1 MKTLVCLTLAI
12 SALASPALSFAQS
25 SPAQLT
31 RAEVRADLVRV
42 EQAGYNPADSADADY
57 PANIQAAE
65 AKIAAQDGSH
75 LANEAV
81 GGVAQ
86 NGASEAGRPAH
97 AQAATSSCVGPVSF
111 CDVFSGG

>member
-25 SPAQLT
+25 STAQLT

-42 EQAGYNPADSADADY
+42 EQAGYNPSDSADADY

-86 NGASEAGRPAH
+86 NVSDAGAPAH